1 VSRSARFRNG
11 RYLRGEY
18 FSAARSV
25 FSPMRGSSVTGH
37 LSSGGISVVRSRVVV
52 RFAFALA
59 LVAGTVSVAR
69 SADSAPSWSCGAKTF
84 MPAWSHNGREL
95 AFVCGER
102 TPQTVA
108 IVDVAS
114 GRTRRVVGGSIDT
127 FSWSPDGRRI
137 AYGDLGVFTTR
148 IDGSR
153 RRRIV
158 STMWAGFPLWS
169 PDGRE
174 ILFSRPLSDELDHW
188 YVISATGGKSR
199 AVATAAFSSSPAWSP
214 DSTRIAFE
222 RAVGAGAS
230 HPASGSQIAVVPR
243 SGKGLRVLT
252 KGEGDRYRPSWSPN
266 GEQIAF
272 EKNGSVV
279 VMHSDGTD
287 AHVLTRGT
295 EPQFAPNGNKVL
307 YSSRGLATFGLG
319 GEGVRQLTKT
329 EGDRA
334 ATWSPD
340 GRLIAFVRNSSIW
353 VVRADGTHAR
363 RVVP

>member
-1 VSRSARFRNG
+1 MVRNRVVARF
-11 RYLRGEY
+11 
-18 FSAARSV
+18 
-25 FSPMRGSSVTGH
+25 
-37 LSSGGISVVRSRVVV
+37 
-52 RFAFALA
+52 ALAVA

-69 SADSAPSWSCGAKTF
+69 SADSAPAWGCRAETF
-84 MPAWSHNGREL
+84 MPAWSPNSREL

-114 GRTRRVVGGSIDT
+114 GRTRRVVSGSIDT

-137 AYGDLGVFTTR
+137 VYGDLGVFTIR

-153 RRRIV
+153 RKRIV

-174 ILFSRPLSDELDHW
+174 ILFSKALSDELDHW
-188 YVISATGGKSR
+188 YVISPIGGNSR

-222 RAVGAGAS
+222 RAVGAGPS

-252 KGEGDRYRPSWSPN
+252 KGEGDRYRPAWSPN
-266 GEQIAF
+266 GKRIAF

-279 VMHSDGTD
+279 VMDSDGTD

-295 EPQFAPNGNKVL
+295 EPQFAPNGNKIL
-307 YSSRGLATFGLG
+307 FSARGLATIGLR

-334 ATWSPD
+334 ASWSPD
-340 GRLIAFVRNSSIW
+340 RRLIAFVHTSSVW

-363 RVVP
+363 YVAP